1 MINAANTTETT
12 EELPGYLT
20 KYAADVDRWHS
31 HALTARESR

>member
-1 MINAANTTETT
+1 MINAATTTQTT

-31 HALTARESR
+31 QALTSRETR